1 MYSVR
6 GLQCALDKIDEL
18 EQTYLELFLGKRV
31 ETTSTH
37 RVRVVLSEDKTN
49 YVVARFSETAG
60 VLPLRRSVG
69 RDDTVADRTLAD
81 AVSAEQSQRTPYI
94 PLCQPGAVLV
104 VAGAAEPVQRRAAA
118 VRVWPDDRRRGTG
131 KIIRTADRTM
141 SHTERMIALLG
152 AMRREMNGEVSETM
166 TDRGVSYGLNYG
178 VSIPSVREIA
188 RRETAD
194 HAFAKYLYG
203 QQVRELRL
211 AACHL
216 ADPAM
221 VTVDEFSFWSRGLT
235 TGELAAEL
243 AFALLSRIEGYRCSG
258 GHLVERE
265 HRDDGL
271 LCAYG
276 RSPQPEGRLRRCA
289 SRSGVRREELSV
301 VGGGGRCCRVGH
313 GISSGARCRDQGDVV
328 RDRIT
333 PAAVPC
339 IGAYRRRDSLAHG
352 IYVISEITTN
362 KGLNRDSAPFI
373 MSAVA
378 AAVRIN
384 RPSWPPPAGVWRSRC
399 VRWALR
405 RSRARRSRRRGT
417 VRM

>member
-1 MYSVR
+1 
-6 GLQCALDKIDEL
+6 
-18 EQTYLELFLGKRV
+18 
-31 ETTSTH
+31 
-37 RVRVVLSEDKTN
+37 
-49 YVVARFSETAG
+49 
-60 VLPLRRSVG
+60 
-69 RDDTVADRTLAD
+69 
-81 AVSAEQSQRTPYI
+81 
-94 PLCQPGAVLV
+94 
-104 VAGAAEPVQRRAAA
+104 
-118 VRVWPDDRRRGTG
+118 
-131 KIIRTADRTM
+131 M

-243 AFALLSRIEGYRCSG
+243 AFALLSRIEAIDA
-258 GHLVERE
+258 LVGIWSSESTE
-265 HRDDGL
+265 TTAC
-271 LCAYG
+271 CALMAAA
-276 RSPQPEGRLRRCA
+276 PEGRLRRCA